1 MRRRSPMWRRK
12 LSEISM
18 ARRAVMPLMRLS
30 LSGWEERTSAV
41 SRPKRSTRRR
51 AVAGPRPRQTPE
63 PR

>member
-1 MRRRSPMWRRK
+1 MWRRK

-30 LSGWEERTSAV
+30 FSGWEEMTSAV
-41 SRPKRSTRRR
+41 SAPKRSTRRR

-63 PR
+63 PK